1 MKDDCDCIQLL
12 YSKCCCLMKP
22 EERSLFPLSNNN
34 SYFPQLQVISLGSRR
49 QTDIEEKIEL
59 IGQATHGG
67 QINVNLH

>member
-1 MKDDCDCIQLL
+1 
-12 YSKCCCLMKP
+12 MKP